1 MSTLL
6 RVLAALFVSLS
17 VAASVA
23 ASAKDAASGQFEI
36 LTLSNR
42 ADLISGGDA
51 LVEVRVPQTVPL
63 HQVTLWLNGLD
74 VTATFRT
81 DTAARTMRGVL
92 TGLEEGQNEF
102 LADSNGRGH
111 GRPRASL
118 AITNHPIG
126 GPVLLGSQTTPWICA
141 TPTPTRAIGQHAGDE
156 RERPVDLRDRRA
168 MQYRDRVQ
176 ALLPDDDRRLLERA
190 AGSEPAGRAADQQL
204 LQAVHAGQRAGR
216 SCHDHD
222 DRRIDGAVHRA
233 RGARNDKSRHL
244 RHRGSVRPQ
253 QAVVGALAAGAV
265 ERQGRLQLR
274 RVDGPAAAA
283 IPHGTE
289 LGRQR
294 GAVARLHGGRQQP
307 HRFALQLEPRPE
319 RRDADDDE
327 GAHRRHLRRD
337 HVHARQ
343 RLLGRLDPA
352 EHRRVDL
359 SRTARRHPAE
369 LATTPTRSP
378 PASRSRIASCWS
390 TSTQA
395 RNGRR

>member
-1 MSTLL
+1 MSKLL
-6 RVLAALFVSLS
+6 RVLAALFVFFA
-17 VAASVA
+17 VAASGA

-42 ADLISGGDA
+42 ADFISGGDA
-51 LVEVRVPQTVPL
+51 LVEVRVPKTVPL
-63 HQVTLWLNGLD
+63 HQVTLWLNGAQRHGRLPHRYGGTHHARGAD
-74 VTATFRT
+74 RAEGRAERISRGLEWPWPRP
-81 DTAARTMRGVL
+81 AARFAHHHQSSDRR
-92 TGLEEGQNEF
+92 TGAAG
-102 LADSNGRGH
+102 LADDALDLRDAHADAG
-111 GRPRASL
+111 
-118 AITNHPIG
+118 
-126 GPVLLGSQTTPWICA
+126 
-141 TPTPTRAIGQHAGDE
+141 IGQHAGDE

-168 MQYRDRVQ
+168 MQHRDRVQ

-204 LQAVHAGQRAGR
+204 LQAVHPGQRAGR
-216 SCHDHD
+216 SRHDHY

-233 RGARNDKSRHL
+233 RRARNDKSRHL

-294 GAVARLHGGRQQP
+294 GAVARLHGRRQQP

-369 LATTPTRSP
+369 LRLP
-378 PASRSRIASCWS
+378 
-390 TSTQA
+390 
-395 RNGRR
+395 